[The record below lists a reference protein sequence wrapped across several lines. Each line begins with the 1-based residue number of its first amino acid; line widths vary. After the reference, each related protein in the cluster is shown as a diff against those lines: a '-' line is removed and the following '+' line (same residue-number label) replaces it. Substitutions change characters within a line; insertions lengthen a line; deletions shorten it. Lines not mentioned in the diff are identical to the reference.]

1 MKAVYAFC
9 TDRNGP
15 DSYDFADC
23 EPQAELVDKASG
35 MRQIKSQVFLAD
47 LQADLLNL
55 KRRTPRK
62 PSIRLRFQVLQRDNF
77 TCRACGRSPATGIGV
92 VLEVDHIFAWSRG
105 GETILANLQTLC
117 DQCNSGKSDS

>member
-55 KRRTPRK
+55 KETHSSETLDPPPF
-62 PSIRLRFQVLQRDNF
+62 PSSSAR
-77 TCRACGRSPATGIGV
+77 
-92 VLEVDHIFAWSRG
+92 
-105 GETILANLQTLC
+105 
-117 DQCNSGKSDS
+117 